1 VKKGL
6 NEIIMRA
13 IIRGQEQGELAVDAL
28 PPLLLEYPREERH
41 GDYATNI
48 AMAMASRTKKPPREI
63 AETII
68 RCIEDEEG
76 IIERVEVAG
85 PGFINFFLKEDYW
98 RHFLRE
104 ADRKGERYGE
114 GEQGK
119 GKRVLLE
126 FLSANPTG
134 PLHIGHGRIAAF
146 GDALANLLEKV
157 GYQVEREYYVNDMGA
172 QMQLLGR
179 SVYLR
184 YLQEWGKEIEFPT
197 DGYQGEYIREI
208 GRQIKEEEGDRY
220 LLSPE
225 EEIIDSIGHKASEV
239 ILGWIKDD
247 LKRFRVRFDTWYRE
261 SDLYNS
267 GVAPRLLAKLREEGY
282 LYEDEGALWFKST
295 RFGDEKDRVVVRTN
309 DAVTYFASDIAY
321 HKNKYDR
328 GYDLLIDIWGADHH
342 GYIPRMEAAIA
353 ALGCDRSSFK
363 AILVQL
369 VNLWRGGK
377 QVSMSTR
384 TGEFTPLREVM
395 DEVGVDACRYFF
407 MLRRADSPLDF
418 DLELAK
424 KEGTENP
431 VYYVQYVH
439 ARIAS
444 IFKKATEKD
453 VEIPD
458 FDDVD
463 IALLRLPEERLLAK
477 RVAVFPELLEG
488 MALALEPHRLT
499 AYLQDVAGLFH
510 GFYNKH
516 RVISE
521 DRELTNARL
530 LLVKAIQRVVHS
542 ALGVLGVVA
551 PVEM

>member
-13 IIRGQEQGELAVDAL
+13 LTKGQEQGELTTDAL
-28 PPLLLEYPREERH
+28 PPLILEYPREERH

-48 AMAMASRTKKPPREI
+48 AMVIASHTKKAPREI
-63 AETII
+63 AETIV
-68 RCIEDEEG
+68 RCIDDDEG

-85 PGFINFFLKEDYW
+85 PGFINFFLTEDYW

-104 ADRKGERYGE
+104 ADQQ
-114 GEQGK
+114 GEQYGTGK
-119 GKRVLLE
+119 GGIGKRALIE

-146 GDALANLLEKV
+146 GDALANILEKV
-157 GYQVEREYYVNDMGA
+157 GYHVEREYYINDRGT

-184 YLQEWGKEIEFPT
+184 YLQEWDQEIEFPT

-208 GRQIKEEEGDRY
+208 ARHIKEEEGDRY
-220 LLSPE
+220 LTHPE
-225 EEIIDSIGHKASEV
+225 EEIIDSIGYKASEI
-239 ILGWIKDD
+239 ILGGIKDD
-247 LKRFRVRFDTWYRE
+247 LERFRVDFDTWYRE
-261 SDLYNS
+261 SDLYKS
-267 GVAPRLLAKLREEGY
+267 GVAPRLLEKLQAEGY
-282 LYEDEGALWFKST
+282 LYMHEGAQWFKST
-295 RFGDEKDRVVVRTN
+295 RFGDEKDRVVVRAN

-321 HKNKYDR
+321 HKDKYDR

-342 GYIPRMEAAIA
+342 GYIPRMEAAIEA
-353 ALGCDRSSFK
+353 VGCDTSRFK
-363 AILVQL
+363 VILVQL
-369 VNLWRGGK
+369 VNLLREGE

-384 TGEFTPLREVM
+384 AGEFTSLQAVM

-418 DLELAK
+418 DLELAR
-424 KEGTENP
+424 KEGAENP

-444 IFKKATEKD
+444 IFKKAAEND
-453 VEIPD
+453 MEIPG

-463 IALLRLPEERLLAK
+463 LTVLRLPEERLLAK
-477 RVAVFPELLEG
+477 RVAIFPELVEG
-488 MALALEPHRLT
+488 MAIALEPHRLT
-499 AYLQDVAGLFH
+499 AYLQDMAGLFH
-510 GFYNKH
+510 NYYNKH

-521 DRELTNARL
+521 DREVTNARL
-530 LLVKAIQRVVHS
+530 LLVKAIQSVVRS
-542 ALGVLGVVA
+542 ALGLLGIAA